1 MVHISRNFLYNKIRP
16 IPNGGLVR
24 PPEPP
29 EGLLEDDTVYGGH
42 QHHGRIIESVSIV
55 TGFLVYI

>member
-1 MVHISRNFLYNKIRP
+1 MWMCRIILFNKITP
-16 IPNGGLVR
+16 NPNGGLVR
-24 PPEPP
+24 PPKPP

-55 TGFLVYI
+55 TGFFVYI